1 MKTFTG
7 LILAIGIIM
16 LVIYAINPLE
26 GFTVGTNP
34 ATIACI
40 PDPVRPGEQICGLV
54 SSSTTINEERKI
66 EPENTNENIKKAVE
80 AWRKLSPDEKI
91 RLTEDVRNK
100 QLQLGLLDSGVFSVG
115 TRPESSSN
123 NNRDGSGNRDSDSD
137 RAKDS
142 DKVKE
147 TVREKEAMNQFLLS
161 YLKQERSRQ
170 QTKPSPSQVQGTRQT
185 VNQRE
190 LCKQPVRDFAS
201 SKSLDNRYTDAKKAE
216 NDYKRKLA
224 QLDRKETRMK
234 KIAEEQGMYARKQA
248 EAKMRCPQPDANVW
262 IKRNEIPCW
271 ACKI

>member
-40 PDPVRPGEQICGLV
+40 PDPVRPGQQICGLV

-66 EPENTNENIKKAVE
+66 EQQNTNENIRKAVE

-91 RLTEDVRNK
+91 RLTEDVRRK
-100 QLQLGLLDSGVFSVG
+100 QLELGLIDSGVFSVG
-115 TRPESSSN
+115 TRPLSPSSSS
-123 NNRDGSGNRDSDSD
+123 NNRDGSGNRSTDKD
-137 RAKDS
+137 RE
-142 DKVKE
+142 KE
-147 TVREKEAMNQFLLS
+147 TAREKEAMNQFLLS
-161 YLKQERSRQ
+161 YLKQERS
-170 QTKPSPSQVQGTRQT
+170 PSQVQGTKQT
-185 VNQRE
+185 MNQRE

-201 SKSLDNRYTDAKKAE
+201 CKSLDNRYNEAKKAE
-216 NDYKRKLA
+216 NDYKKKFA
-224 QLDRKETRMK
+224 QLNRKETRMK
-234 KIAEEQGMYARKQA
+234 KMAEEQSMYARKQA

-271 ACKI
+271 ACKV